1 MTMSNRTVH
10 TQLGKPLT
18 SLTLYAMVM
27 QLSGRVVHY
36 RFLALYAKAA
46 AAITLGVPGSDDLA
60 LQFGQFLATQYWNLV
75 GGTTLMDNVT
85 ADVNNLQVRG
95 VAAAVLA

>member
-1 MTMSNRTVH
+1 MHRCCCSCCCFCTLCFGVWVMTMSNRTVH

-75 GGTTLMDNVT
+75 G
-85 ADVNNLQVRG
+85 AQH
-95 VAAAVLA
+95 